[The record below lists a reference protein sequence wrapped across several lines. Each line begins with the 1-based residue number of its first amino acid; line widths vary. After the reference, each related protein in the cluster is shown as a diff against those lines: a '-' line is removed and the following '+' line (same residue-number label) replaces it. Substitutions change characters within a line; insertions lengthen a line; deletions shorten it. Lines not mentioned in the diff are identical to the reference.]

1 MEKNISNDP
10 IELFNE
16 WLDLA
21 KESEINDPDAMA
33 LATSTKDGKPS
44 VRMVL
49 LKEANEK
56 GFKFHTNS
64 ESQKG
69 NELDDNPFAALCFHW
84 KTLRKQIRI
93 EGSVEKV
100 SKEEADEYFKNRP
113 YPRKIGAHAS
123 DQSRPLE
130 SREYLEE
137 KLEALRQ
144 KYPEISEIPRPEY
157 WNGYRVIPN
166 KIEFWW
172 DNSDRLHDRIV
183 FTKDAQGKWQ
193 TQRLYP

>member
-1 MEKNISNDP
+1 MNIQTSHDP
-10 IELFNE
+10 IALFQE
-16 WLDLA
+16 WLELA
-21 KESEINDPDAMA
+21 NNSEINDPEAMA
-33 LATSTKDGKPS
+33 LATSTKCGKPS

-49 LKEANEK
+49 LKEANK
-56 GFKFHTNS
+56 NGFKFHTNS

-84 KTLRKQIRI
+84 KTLRKQIRV
-93 EGSVEKV
+93 EGSIEKV

-130 SREYLEE
+130 SREFLEE
-137 KLEALRQ
+137 KLEILRQ
-144 KYPEISEIPRPEY
+144 KYPESSEIPRPEY

-183 FTKDAQGKWQ
+183 YTKDAGGQWQ
-193 TQRLYP
+193 IQRLYP